1 MFHNTKKK
9 KKHVKVNLYEP
20 INLNNSKFKLNDKK
34 K

>member
-9 KKHVKVNLYEP
+9 NVKVNLYEP
-20 INLNNSKFKLNDKK
+20 INLNNSKFNLNDKK